1 MRRIDLRMTGVF
13 AAVMLMLSPGLAE
26 AQATGRISGRVTAVD
41 GSPLAGAS
49 ISANGVGALS
59 AADGTYTIQSISA
72 GTHTLSVG
80 LIGYGTQTRSVT
92 VQAGETATADFQ
104 LAQSAVELEGVV
116 AVGYGTTRS
125 QDVTGAVASV
135 RADAIDDLPV
145 PGATQA
151 LAAQIPGVNVITST
165 GAPGAGAQ
173 IRVRGVSA
181 VGAGGSP
188 LYVVDGFPISPS
200 TAQDQNGFLMRNPLN
215 DIPVSD
221 IESITVLKDAS
232 AAAIYGSRAANGV
245 VIITTKRGSTEGVQ
259 VDLSAYTGIQQA
271 DFDRFP
277 DLANAREFATFMN
290 RRWRQLNPGAPLSD
304 MPAEWQNPNSYG
316 EGTNWFREV
325 MRTAPTQEVTASISG
340 GTGAIRSYFSGG
352 FYNQQGILLNSGFQR
367 FNLRA
372 NLEASLSDRLTVGLN
387 LAPSYTTRTLA
398 EEGGNARGGGFG
410 STQHVWPTDS
420 PYDEDGNLVP
430 QVWGWVSGRTQANPI
445 IVLNERQNEQK
456 RLRALGSA
464 FLSYD
469 LFDGVTFRTSA
480 NVDWADTDTETFNPS
495 TIWSA
500 SGPSIPSGGFNT
512 GTYLSILNENTLT
525 VDRELR
531 EGHRINVVGG
541 FTAQQERSTGAN
553 FNGQRFPD
561 DDIRTLNAA
570 ETITGSNIQ
579 ETQWSMASVLGRVNY
594 SLFDRYILT
603 GTIRADGSSRFG
615 VDNRWGT
622 FPSAALAWV
631 VSQESFLREVN
642 WLDEAKLRF
651 SLGYTGNNQIGDY
664 PSLGVV
670 NRNDYVF
677 NGSVAPGRVLS
688 TLQNP
693 DLGWERSREINVGL
707 DAALFGN
714 RVGLVADL
722 YQRRTED
729 LLLSLELPVASGFGS
744 VVANQGAI
752 QNRGVEVG
760 LNTVNIDSERFSWQS
775 NFNIAVNRNKAL
787 DLGGADTLR
796 TGASMEGANTHLTV
810 VGGPVGLFY
819 GYRILGVYTAEE
831 IADPN
836 VAKFAGAV
844 ESDPK
849 FKDVNGDGIIR
860 QTEDFEVIGTP
871 YPDFTWGFTN
881 TARYGPVDLRVTIDG
896 AVGGQRLNRNLATI
910 ENIDG
915 PFNVTRKYVENMWI
929 SPDSVGDGFTPGA
942 GGSSTT
948 GRRMFRDVSDRWVED
963 ADYIW
968 VRNVTLGWSLPQ
980 RLSFNARR
988 ARLTVSMQNPL
999 IFSGFRGNPQTE
1011 SNQLLSAAGSPNS
1024 PNLTPGV
1031 DNFSYPLPRVFT
1043 VGIDLGL

>member
-1 MRRIDLRMTGVF
+1 MRRIRLGMVGF
-13 AAVMLMLSPGLAE
+13 LAGALCALMPGSLE
-26 AQATGRISGRVTAVD
+26 AQTTGQITGRVTGAA
-41 GSPLAGAS
+41 GNPLSGVS
-49 ISANGVGALS
+49 VSSNGLGALTN
-59 AADGTYTIQSISA
+59 ADGQYTIQNVPAGSHSVSA
-72 GTHTLSVG
+72 S
-80 LIGYGTQTRSVT
+80 LIGYTTQSQTVT
-92 VQAGETATADFQ
+92 VSAGQAATLNFQ
-104 LAQSAVELEGVV
+104 LAESAVELEGIV

-135 RADAIDDLPV
+135 SSEAISDMPV

-151 LAAQIPGVNVITST
+151 LAAQIPGVSVITST

-173 IRVRGVSA
+173 IKVRGVSA

-188 LYVVDGFPISPS
+188 LYVIDGFPVSPGS
-200 TAQDQNGFLMRNPLN
+200 AGGQNSFVMRNPLN
-215 DIPVSD
+215 DIPTSD

-259 VDLSAYTGIQQA
+259 VDLSAYTGMQTA
-271 DFDRFP
+271 DFARFP
-277 DLANAREFATFMN
+277 ELANATEFATFMN
-290 RRWRQLNPGAPLSD
+290 RRWRQLNPGRPLSE
-304 MPAEWQNPNSYG
+304 MPEEWQNPASYG
-316 EGTNWFREV
+316 EGTNWFREI
-325 MRTAPTQEVTASISG
+325 MQTAPTQEFNASISG
-340 GTGAIRSYFSGG
+340 GTGRLRSYFSGG
-352 FYNQQGILLNSGFQR
+352 YYNQQGILLNSGFQR
-367 FNLRA
+367 FSLRA
-372 NLEASLSDRLTVGLN
+372 NLESDLNDRLTVGLN
-387 LAPSYTTRTLA
+387 IAPSYTTRRLA

-410 STQHVWPTDS
+410 SVQHTWPTDS
-420 PYDEDGNLVP
+420 PYDENGNLNP

-445 IVLNERQNEQK
+445 IVLRERQNDQS
-456 RLRALGSA
+456 RLRALASA
-464 FLSYD
+464 FLDYE
-469 LFDGVTFRTSA
+469 LLDGVSFRTTG

-495 TIWSA
+495 TIWA
-500 SGPSIPSGGFNT
+500 ESGPSIPSGGFST
-512 GTYLSILNENTLT
+512 GTYLSLLNENTLT
-525 VDRELR
+525 IDRQI
-531 EGHRINVVGG
+531 GDAHRFNVVGG
-541 FTAQQERSTGAN
+541 FTVQQETSTSAN
-553 FNGQRFPD
+553 FNGSRFPD

-570 ETITGSNIQ
+570 ETITGNTGQS
-579 ETQWSMASVLGRVNY
+579 EWSMASVLGRVNY
-594 SLFDRYILT
+594 TLLDRYTLT

-622 FPSAALAWV
+622 FPSAAFAWV
-631 VSQESFLREVN
+631 MSQEDFLRDVN

-670 NRNDYVF
+670 NRSDYVF
-677 NGSVAPGRVLS
+677 NGIVAPGRVLS

-693 DLGWERSREINVGL
+693 DLGWERSQEINVGF
-707 DAALFGN
+707 DAAVFNN
-714 RVGLVADL
+714 RIGLTADV
-722 YQRRTED
+722 YRRKTED
-729 LLLSLELPVASGFGS
+729 LLLSLELPRASGFGS

-752 QNRGVEVG
+752 QNSGFELG
-760 LNTVNIDSERFSWQS
+760 LNTVNVESERFSWQS
-775 NFNIAVNRNKAL
+775 NFNISVNRNKAL

-796 TGASMEGANTHLTV
+796 TGTSMEAANTHITV
-810 VGGPVGLFY
+810 VGQPVGLFY
-819 GYRILGVYTAEE
+819 GYRIIGVYSAED
-831 IADPN
+831 IANPN
-836 VAKFAGAV
+836 IAKFPGAV
-844 ESDPK
+844 VSDPM

-881 TARYGPVDLRVTIDG
+881 TARWGPVDFRMTIDG
-896 AVGGQRLNRNLATI
+896 AVGGQRLNRNLATM

-942 GGSSTT
+942 GGSSAT

-968 VRNVTLGWSLPQ
+968 VRNLTLGWTLPE

-988 ARLTVSMQNPL
+988 ARVTLSMQNPV

-1011 SNQLLSAAGSPNS
+1011 SNQLLSAGGSPNS

-1031 DNFSYPLPRVFT
+1031 DNWSYPLPRVFT
-1043 VGIDLGL
+1043 LGLDLGL